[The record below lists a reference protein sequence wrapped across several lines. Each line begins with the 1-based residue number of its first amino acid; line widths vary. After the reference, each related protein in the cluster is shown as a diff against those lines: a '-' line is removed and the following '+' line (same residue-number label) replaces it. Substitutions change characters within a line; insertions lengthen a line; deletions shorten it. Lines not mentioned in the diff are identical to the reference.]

1 VLRPSTLNSSIGDRT
16 LIGIPAPTPESMIFV
31 ESGVVAVEPYV
42 WIVKYYFS
50 SSGKLAFSTRY
61 LGFLK
66 PPILIL

>member
-1 VLRPSTLNSSIGDRT
+1 
-16 LIGIPAPTPESMIFV
+16 LIGIPAPTPESIMFV

-50 SSGKLAFSTRY
+50 FSGKLAFSTRY